1 MLISLSL
8 KTACRQQMLNITS
21 LIEQKLREN
30 NLENG
35 ICLAFVPHT
44 TAAVTINEN
53 ADPTVPQD
61 LLDKMERLIPQQ
73 DHYRHMEGNS
83 DAHLKTILVGSS
95 ELIPVQNQKLQ
106 LGIWQGVFFCEFD
119 GPRTRKITLQFIP
132 A

>member
-1 MLISLSL
+1 MLISL
-8 KTACRQQMLNITS
+8 KTACRQQMINITS
-21 LIEQKLREN
+21 LINQYLREN
-30 NLENG
+30 SLENG
-35 ICLAFVPHT
+35 ICLVFVPHT

-61 LLDKMERLIPQQ
+61 LLDKLERLIPQK
-73 DHYRHMEGNS
+73 DHYRHLEGNS

-95 ELIPVQNQKLQ
+95 ELIPVQNKKLQ

-119 GPRTRKITLQFIP
+119 GPRTRKVQLQFIP

>member
-1 MLISLSL
+1 MFINL
-8 KTACRQQMLNITS
+8 KTTCRQQMINITS
-21 LIEQKLREN
+21 LINQHLREN
-30 NLENG
+30 SLENG
-35 ICLAFVPHT
+35 ICLVFIPHT

-61 LLDKMERLIPQQ
+61 LLDKMERLIPQE
-73 DHYRHMEGNS
+73 DHYRHLEGNS

-95 ELIPVQNQKLQ
+95 EFIPVQNKKLQ

-119 GPRTRKITLQFIP
+119 GPRTRKIQLQFIP